1 MLENKESRTADS
13 HYNTMSLEE
22 ICNIKVK
29 EICDEDEC
37 VLFMWVTAPFF
48 ESAFKVIDA
57 WGFEYKTVAFTWIKE
72 NKKSKSLFWGLGHYT
87 RANAEF
93 CLLAIKKGAK
103 APKVLSKSVHSVCIS
118 KIEEH
123 SKKPDEIRERIVEL
137 FGNIPRIEL
146 FARSKEPGWHVFGNE
161 VESDVNLL

>member
-1 MLENKESRTADS
+1 M
-13 HYNTMSLEE
+13 
-22 ICNIKVK
+22 
-29 EICDEDEC
+29 
-37 VLFMWVTAPFF
+37 
-48 ESAFKVIDA
+48 
-57 WGFEYKTVAFTWIKE
+57 
-72 NKKSKSLFWGLGHYT
+72 FWGLGHYT

-103 APKVLSKSVHSVCIS
+103 APKVLSKSVHSICIS

-161 VESDVNLL
+161 VESDVILS